1 MVPKGTL
8 GKRYWTLIGPR
19 SGRLLSRGNPRA
31 CGIGTMVVCPETVL
45 RVGGL
50 LNLPTLFVLTHLQVF
65 CSTWRVP
72 VCAERPDLQ
81 TNGQQLA
88 SSFSRTTTTANAEQ
102 VEVGILSHV
111 YCTRA
116 SSRSPT
122 LTASAQGRGQRPAAL
137 CRSES
142 FACARAQHER
152 LAAQHS
158 GAVEGGR
165 LSANRQ
171 ASAHGDR
178 PGQSIP
184 TTMATRPSIF
194 GRRSGK
200 RQTMAT
206 RSS

>member
-1 MVPKGTL
+1 MPKGTL

-50 LNLPTLFVLTHLQVF
+50 LTLPVLFVLAHLQVF

-102 VEVGILSHV
+102 VEVGILSRV

-116 SSRSPT
+116 SSRSPI

-137 CRSES
+137 CRPKS
-142 FACARAQHER
+142 FARVLSTKGWQPE
-152 LAAQHS
+152 HS

-165 LSANRQ
+165 VSADRPAAAQ
-171 ASAHGDR
+171 GDR
-178 PGQSIP
+178 PG
-184 TTMATRPSIF
+184 RGF
-194 GRRSGK
+194 
-200 RQTMAT
+200 
-206 RSS
+206 